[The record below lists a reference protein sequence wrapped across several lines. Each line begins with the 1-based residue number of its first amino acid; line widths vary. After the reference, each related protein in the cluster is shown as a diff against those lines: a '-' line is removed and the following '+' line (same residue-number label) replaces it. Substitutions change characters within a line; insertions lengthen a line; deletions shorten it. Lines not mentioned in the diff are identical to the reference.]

1 MAQHQFQTEV
11 SRLLHLII
19 HSLYSNRE
27 IFLRELVS
35 NASDALD
42 KLKYLTVADEAY
54 KSINF
59 DPRIDISFNKN
70 SKTDKE
76 DSKTVLQKQTLTIS
90 DNGIGMNEADL
101 IDSLGTIA
109 RSGTKAFLE
118 KLAEDAK
125 KDSNLIGQFG
135 VGFYSAF
142 MVADKIEVIS
152 RKANEDVVWKW
163 SSDGKESFE
172 IECIAEGGDGYR
184 DSQGTTV
191 ILYLT
196 EEGNEYANRWSIE
209 DIIKRYSNHVAFP
222 IYLTYDE
229 KEWDDK
235 GKEKG
240 STTKTD
246 RINSGT
252 ALWRRAKSELKE
264 EDYNEFYKQLGHDS
278 ENPLHYIHTKAEG
291 TLEYSTLF
299 YIPKKA
305 PFDLY
310 NVDYKPG
317 VKLYVK
323 RVFITDDDKELMPTY
338 LRFVRG
344 IIDSEDLPLNVSREI
359 LQQNKILLN
368 IKNASV
374 KKLLSEFKHMADNAA
389 SGGDDLKEKWETFI
403 EQFNRPLKEG
413 LYQDFANRET
423 IQELVRFK
431 SSTVDGW
438 TSFAEYVSRMKSDQK
453 HIYYITGGGAGVTD
467 EKTLR
472 SSPLLEAY
480 RAKEIE
486 VLIMDDDIDDLV
498 IPTLHSY
505 RKETQG
511 ADGKTESQ
519 SWELKAVNRAGA
531 DEELGE
537 KKDKAAEKE
546 AKPVIEKIKKALGD
560 RVKDVKLSRRLHDSP
575 SCIVADENDPSM
587 QMAQMLKAM
596 GQTSMTEIKPI
607 LEVNGEHPIVLGLK
621 DIDDEERIADVAG
634 VLFDQALLVEGIK
647 IKDPSDFVKRLN
659 RLLSK

>member
-42 KLKYLTVADEAY
+42 KLKYLTVAEDAY
-54 KSINF
+54 KQLNF
-59 DPRIDISFNKN
+59 DPRIDILF
-70 SKTDKE
+70 DKE
-76 DSKTVLQKQTLTIS
+76 AKTLTIS

-109 RSGTKAFLE
+109 RSGTRVFLE

-142 MVADKIEVIS
+142 MVSDNIEVIS
-152 RKANEDVVWKW
+152 RKATEEAAWKW
-163 SSDGKESFE
+163 TSDGKEGFE
-172 IECIAEGGDGYR
+172 IENTSR

-191 ILYLT
+191 ILHLT
-196 EEGNEYANRWSIE
+196 EDGTEYANRWSIE

-229 KEWDDK
+229 KEYDDK
-235 GKEKG
+235 GKEK
-240 STTKTD
+240 SSISKTD

-252 ALWRRAKSELKE
+252 AIWRRSKSELKD

-278 ENPLHYIHTKAEG
+278 DKPLHYIHTKAEG

-299 YIPKKA
+299 YIPQKA
-305 PFDLY
+305 PFDMF

-323 RVFITDDDKELMPTY
+323 RVFITDDDKELMPTW
-338 LRFVRG
+338 LRFIRG
-344 IIDSEDLPLNVSREI
+344 VIDSEDLPLNVSREI
-359 LQQNKILLN
+359 LQQNKILLS

-374 KKLLSEFKHMADNAA
+374 KKLLSEFKQLADNAV
-389 SGGDDLKEKWETFI
+389 SGSDEAKEKWETFV

-413 LYQDFANRET
+413 LYQDFANRDA

-431 SSTVDGW
+431 STVVEGW
-438 TSFAEYVSRMKSDQK
+438 TSFTDYVSRMKSEQK
-453 HIYYITGGGAGVTD
+453 HIYYITGGD
-467 EKTLR
+467 ENTLR
-472 SSPLLEAY
+472 ASPLLEAY

-486 VLIMDDDIDDLV
+486 VLIMDDEIDDIV

-505 RKETQG
+505 RKETPG
-511 ADGKTESQ
+511 ADGKAESQ
-519 SWELKAVNRAGA
+519 SWELKGVNRAGA

-537 KKDKAAEKE
+537 KKDKTAEKE
-546 AKPVIEKIKKALGD
+546 AKPVLEKIKKALGD

-596 GQTSMTEIKPI
+596 GQTSMPDIKPI
-607 LEVNGEHPIVLGLK
+607 LEVNGDHPIVMGLK
-621 DIDDEERIADVAG
+621 DVDDETRIADVAG
-634 VLFDQALLVEGIK
+634 VLLDQALLIEGIK
-647 IKDPSDFVKRLN
+647 LKDPADFVKKLN

>member
-54 KSINF
+54 KSLSF
-59 DPRIDISFNKN
+59 DPRIDISFNKDA
-70 SKTDKE
+70 K
-76 DSKTVLQKQTLTIS
+76 TLTIS
-90 DNGIGMNEADL
+90 DNGIGMNETDL
-101 IDSLGTIA
+101 IESLGTIA
-109 RSGTKAFLE
+109 RSGTRVFLE

-142 MVADKIEVIS
+142 MAADKIEVTS
-152 RKANEDVVWKW
+152 RKANEDAAWKW
-163 SSDGKESFE
+163 ISDGKEGFE
-172 IECIAEGGDGYR
+172 IESASR
-184 DSQGTTV
+184 DNQGTTV
-191 ILYLT
+191 LLNLT
-196 EEGNEYANRWSIE
+196 DEGTEYANRWSIE

-222 IYLTYDE
+222 IYLTHDE

-235 GKEKG
+235 GNEKG
-240 STTKTD
+240 SVTKTE

-252 ALWRRAKSELKE
+252 ALWRRAKNELKQ
-264 EDYNEFYKQLGHDS
+264 EDYNEFYKQLGHDT
-278 ENPLHYIHTKAEG
+278 EEPLHYIHTHAEG
-291 TLEYSTLF
+291 TLEYTTLF

-323 RVFITDDDKELMPTY
+323 RVFITDDDKELIPTY
-338 LRFVRG
+338 LRFIRG
-344 IIDSEDLPLNVSREI
+344 VIDSEDLPLNVSREI

-374 KKLLSEFKHMADNAA
+374 KKLLSEFKQMADNAV
-389 SGGDDLKEKWETFI
+389 SGSDEAKEKWETFI
-403 EQFNRPLKEG
+403 SQFNRPLKEG
-413 LYQDFANRET
+413 LYQDFGNREA

-431 SSTVDGW
+431 SSKVEGW
-438 TSFAEYVSRMKSDQK
+438 TSFADYVSRMKSDQK
-453 HIYYITGGGAGVTD
+453 NIYYITGGE
-467 EKTLR
+467 EKALR

-486 VLIMDDDIDDLV
+486 VLIMGDDIDDIV

-505 RKETQG
+505 RKEISGT
-511 ADGKTESQ
+511 DGKTESQ
-519 SWELKAVNRAGA
+519 SWELKAVNRSGA

-537 KKDKAAEKE
+537 AKDKDAEKE
-546 AKPVIEKIKKALGD
+546 AMPVIEKIKKALGD

-575 SCIVADENDPSM
+575 SCIVADENDPSI
-587 QMAQMLKAM
+587 QMTQMLKAM
-596 GQTSMTEIKPI
+596 GQMTMPDIKPI
-607 LEVNGEHPIVLGLK
+607 LEVNGDHPIVASLK
-621 DIDDEERIADVAG
+621 NIDDENRIADVAG
-634 VLFDQALLVEGIK
+634 VLLDQALLVEGLK
-647 IKDPSDFVKRLN
+647 LNDPADFVKRLN
-659 RLLSK
+659 RLLAV

>member
-54 KSINF
+54 KSISF
-59 DPRIDISFNKN
+59 DPRIDISFNKEG
-70 SKTDKE
+70 K
-76 DSKTVLQKQTLTIS
+76 TLTIS

-101 IDSLGTIA
+101 VESLGTIA
-109 RSGTKAFLE
+109 RSGTRSFLE

-125 KDSNLIGQFG
+125 RDSNLIGQFG

-142 MVADKIEVIS
+142 MVADKIDVIS
-152 RKANEDVVWKW
+152 RKAAEDKTWKW
-163 SSDGKESFE
+163 SSDGKDSFE
-172 IECIAEGGDGYR
+172 IESASENR

-196 EEGNEYANRWSIE
+196 EEGLEYANRWSIE

-222 IYLTYDE
+222 ICLTYEE

-235 GKEKG
+235 GEEKG
-240 STTKTD
+240 SKTKTD

-252 ALWRRAKSELKE
+252 ALWRRAKTELKD
-264 EDYNEFYKQLGHDS
+264 EDYNEFYKQIGHDT
-278 ENPLHYIHTKAEG
+278 EPPLHYVHTKAEG
-291 TLEYSTLF
+291 SLEYSTLF

-323 RVFITDDDKELMPTY
+323 RVFITDDDKELMPVW

-344 IIDSEDLPLNVSREI
+344 VIDSEDLPLNVSREI
-359 LQQNKILLN
+359 LQQNKVLVN

-374 KKLLSEFKHMADNAA
+374 KKLLSEFKLMADNAA
-389 SGGDDLKEKWETFI
+389 SVGDGAPNGAAREKWENFI
-403 EQFNRPLKEG
+403 SEFNRPLKEG
-413 LYQDFANRET
+413 LYQDFANREALM
-423 IQELVRFK
+423 ELVRFK
-431 SSTVDGW
+431 STAVAGEEGKPGW
-438 TSFAEYVSRMKSDQK
+438 TSFAAYVSRMKSDQK
-453 HIYYITGGGAGVTD
+453 HIYYITGGD

-486 VLIMDDDIDDLV
+486 VLIMDDDIDDIV

-505 RKETQG
+505 RKETIG
-511 ADGKTESQ
+511 TDGKTETQ
-519 SWELKAVNRAGA
+519 TWELKAVNRAGA

-537 KKDKAAEKE
+537 KQDKTAEKE
-546 AKPVIEKIKKALGD
+546 AKPVLEKIKKALGD

-575 SCIVADENDPSM
+575 SCIVADENDPSI

-596 GQTSMTEIKPI
+596 GQTSMPDVKPI
-607 LEVNGEHPIVLGLK
+607 LEVNGDHPIVSALK
-621 DIDDEERIADVAG
+621 NIDDEERIADTAS
-634 VLFDQALLVEGIK
+634 VLLDQALLVEGVK
-647 IKDPSDFVKRLN
+647 LKDPADFVKRLN
-659 RLLSK
+659 RLLAK

>member
-11 SRLLHLII
+11 SQLLHLII

-42 KLKYLTVADEAY
+42 KLKYLSVADEAY
-54 KSINF
+54 KSIIF

-70 SKTDKE
+70 
-76 DSKTVLQKQTLTIS
+76 DSDPKSSTLTIS

-101 IDSLGTIA
+101 QESLGTIA
-109 RSGTKAFLE
+109 RSGTRAFLE
-118 KLAEDAK
+118 KLSADAK

-142 MVADKIEVIS
+142 MAADKIEVIS
-152 RKANEDVVWKW
+152 RKAGEETAWKW
-163 SSDGKESFE
+163 TSEGKDSYD
-172 IECIAEGGDGYR
+172 IEAAAR

-196 EEGNEYANRWSIE
+196 EEGAEFANRWSIE

-222 IYLTYDE
+222 IYLTYEEKEYDE
-229 KEWDDK
+229 K
-235 GKEKG
+235 GKVK
-240 STTKTD
+240 STKTKTD

-252 ALWRRAKSELKE
+252 ALWRRSKSELKE
-264 EDYNEFYKQLGHDS
+264 EDYKEFYKQLGHDT
-278 ENPLHYIHTKAEG
+278 EEPLFYVHTKAEG
-291 TLEYSTLF
+291 TMEYSTLF
-299 YIPKKA
+299 YIPQKA

-310 NVDYKPG
+310 HADYKSG
-317 VKLYVK
+317 IKLYVK
-323 RVFITDDDKELMPTY
+323 RVFITDDDKELMPTW

-359 LQQNKILLN
+359 LQQNKILVN

-374 KKLLSEFKHMADNAA
+374 KKLLSEFKTLADNAA
-389 SGGDDLKEKWETFI
+389 AGNEEAKTKWRTFI

-413 LYQDFANRET
+413 LYQDFANREV

-431 SSTVDGW
+431 STLAEGW
-438 TSFAEYVSRMKSDQK
+438 TSLADYVSRMKSDQK
-453 HIYYITGGGAGVTD
+453 HIYYITGGD
-467 EKTLR
+467 EKTLKA
-472 SSPLLEAY
+472 SPLLEAY
-480 RAKEIE
+480 TAKGIE
-486 VLIMDDDIDDLV
+486 VLIMDDDIDDIV
-498 IPTLHSY
+498 IPSLHSY
-505 RKETQG
+505 RQTKGLLETPG
-511 ADGKTESQ
+511 ADGKSESQ
-519 SWELKAVNRAGA
+519 TWELKAVNRSGA

-537 KKDKAAEKE
+537 EKDKTAEKE
-546 AKPVIEKIKKALGD
+546 IKPVIEKIKKALGE

-575 SCIVADENDPSM
+575 SCIVADENDPTI

-596 GQTSMTEIKPI
+596 GQTDMPDIKPI
-607 LEVNGEHPIVLGLK
+607 LEVNGDHPIVAGLK
-621 DIDDEERIADVAG
+621 GIEDEGEIADVSG
-634 VLFDQALLVEGIK
+634 VLLDQALLVEGIK
-647 IKDPSDFVKRLN
+647 LKDPSDFVKKLN